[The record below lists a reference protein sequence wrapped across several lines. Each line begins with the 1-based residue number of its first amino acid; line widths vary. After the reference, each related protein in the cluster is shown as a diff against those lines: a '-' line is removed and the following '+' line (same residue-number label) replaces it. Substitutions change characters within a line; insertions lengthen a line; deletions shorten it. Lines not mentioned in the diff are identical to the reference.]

1 LETAR
6 RRPCSPDICMY
17 GAAVSEYAS
26 CCNAIRLTH
35 AISQVQHK
43 KIKENG
49 QPYRTYLLSSNHSA
63 SEVSIDVDRW
73 QQHVYTRGHGTP
85 QRRCNRPTQPAT
97 VCNRE
102 NCCNRPTQPAT
113 VCNIEN
119 CYYRTR
125 NNGLRYYRIFSS
137 TSLKRHLKCWHFVL
151 HDIWSF

>member
-1 LETAR
+1 MIHACVQIINVIDKKQKKFELNAPLLPNRTRMKKQIRIRKREVEKNAAEIL
-6 RRPCSPDICMY
+6 PFYDLAID
-17 GAAVSEYAS
+17 GAAVPEYAS

-97 VCNRE
+97 VCNLD
-102 NCCNRPTQPAT
+102 C
-113 VCNIEN
+113 
-119 CYYRTR
+119 
-125 NNGLRYYRIFSS
+125 RIN
-137 TSLKRHLKCWHFVL
+137 
-151 HDIWSF
+151 